1 MVVGDDG
8 DEGDTKS
15 SGIGIVVEIIA
26 ASKFGFISLLDENAS
41 RREMLFFQFSSIVNN
56 VLNCDKDSPTSK
68 KRRGG
73 GVIAKGD
80 EVTFDIAVGKQG
92 KRTAININVVPRGT
106 LNIPTKAEKN
116 ACHGFVLV
124 DPSQISLSNAPVRQ
138 ASRTPAKKGNR
149 RWRMVIR
156 CLMSKTTE

>member
-1 MVVGDDG
+1 
-8 DEGDTKS
+8 
-15 SGIGIVVEIIA
+15 
-26 ASKFGFISLLDENAS
+26 
-41 RREMLFFQFSSIVNN
+41 MLFFQFSSIVNN
-56 VLNCDKDSPTSK
+56 VLNSDKDSPTSK

-124 DPSQISLSNAPVRQ
+124 DPSQISLSNAPIRQ
-138 ASRTPAKKGNR
+138 ASQMPAKKGNG
-149 RWRMVIR
+149 RWENVSDLSTKIKSST
-156 CLMSKTTE
+156 SKSHY

>member
-1 MVVGDDG
+1 
-8 DEGDTKS
+8 
-15 SGIGIVVEIIA
+15 
-26 ASKFGFISLLDENAS
+26 
-41 RREMLFFQFSSIVNN
+41 
-56 VLNCDKDSPTSK
+56 
-68 KRRGG
+68 
-73 GVIAKGD
+73 VIAKGD

-138 ASRTPAKKGNR
+138 ASRTPAKKGNG
-149 RWRMVIR
+149 RWENVSDLSTKIKSSTSAKEEGCILLVRYPTNMFSIR
-156 CLMSKTTE
+156 KAQKKETQGAETTPSKSDESDGADKEEPVEEAMLQKDSEICNAVGTHI